1 MASLAEIRAKLKE
14 QEGNSKGGGE
24 RTGGD
29 NSIYPFWN
37 LKEGSES
44 TVRFLPDGNPDNTF
58 FWVERA
64 MIKLPFAGVKGSTDS
79 KPVTVNVPC
88 MEMYGETCPI
98 LTEVRG
104 WFKDPSLE
112 DMGRKYW
119 KKRSYI
125 FQGYVVEDGL
135 KEENRPENANRR
147 FIIGPQIFQLIKGAL
162 LDPEMDDM
170 PTDAVN
176 GVDFKL
182 IKTSKGGYADYST
195 SKWSRRTRPLDSAEV
210 ANLEQHGLFNLKDYL
225 PKKPTDV
232 EVKVMKEMFEASV
245 DGEPFDME
253 RWGQYFKPAG
263 MGQATGDPNSAPKAA
278 APVAKAVPAP
288 VADDVA
294 PWEEEVATA
303 EKSFSAPKQ
312 ESAPAAAGGGRAED
326 ILAMIRNRN
335 KQ

>member
-14 QEGNSKGGGE
+14 QESRSSGESKS
-24 RTGGD
+24 GGD

-44 TVRFLPDGNPDNTF
+44 VVRFLPDGNPDNTF

-64 MIKLPFAGVKGSTDS
+64 MIKLPFAGVKGETDN

-88 MEMYGETCPI
+88 MEMYGESCPI
-98 LTEVRG
+98 LNEVRG

-125 FQGYVVEDGL
+125 FQGFVVEDGL
-135 KEENRPENANRR
+135 KEESKPENSIRR
-147 FIIGPQIFQLIKGAL
+147 FIIGPQIFQLIRGAL
-162 LDPEMDDM
+162 LDPEMEDL
-170 PTDAVN
+170 PTDTVN

-195 SKWSRRTRPLDSAEV
+195 SKWSRRSRPLDDAERGAV
-210 ANLEQHGLFNLKDYL
+210 ETHGLYNLKDYL

-263 MGQATGDPNSAPKAA
+263 MGAATGDPNTATAK
-278 APVAKAVPAP
+278 PVAVARPAP
-288 VADDVA
+288 VASEDPPFDVDDEPA
-294 PWEEEVATA
+294 Q
-303 EKSFSAPKQ
+303 KSAPAQ
-312 ESAPAAAGGGRAED
+312 TSSAPAAGSKAED
-326 ILAMIRNRN
+326 ILAMIRNRQ
-335 KQ
+335 K